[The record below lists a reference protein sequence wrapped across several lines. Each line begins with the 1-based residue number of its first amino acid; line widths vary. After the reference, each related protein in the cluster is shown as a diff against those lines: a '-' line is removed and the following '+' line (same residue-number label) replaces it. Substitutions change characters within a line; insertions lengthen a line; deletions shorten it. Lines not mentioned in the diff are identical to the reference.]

1 MKVEYTNPN
10 IIVSTS
16 RKQQFQSNP
25 ANKALATVKSIDQ
38 DETKYSK
45 AASIGAIAVLAGL
58 GLAMF
63 HKINNLEI
71 TGRKIMPYGHECKHV
86 NMPNVH
92 GGPTI
97 DITKGKTAI
106 ADAWN
111 GYISEIEERIQGKH
125 AQVKKLYSQLFNKS
139 AEQLD
144 KYEAIADER
153 LANNTGSKFVRC
165 A

>member
-16 RKQQFQSNP
+16 RKSNFQACKHDPLASL
-25 ANKALATVKSIDQ
+25 KAIEN

-45 AASIGAIAVLAGL
+45 AVSIGSIAVLAGL
-58 GLAMF
+58 GIAMF
-63 HKINNLEI
+63 HKINSLDI
-71 TGRKIMPYGHECKHV
+71 AGKKLFPPKAKQVDLPTA
-86 NMPNVH
+86 H
-92 GGPTI
+92 GGPSI

-111 GYISEIEERIQGKH
+111 GYISEMEERIQGKH
-125 AQVKKLYSQLFNKS
+125 AQVKNLYNKLFNKS

-153 LANNTGSKFVRC
+153 LAINTGRRFVQC